1 MSPARSFDAL
11 DDGKQETQ
19 TTVAA
24 LRLLPLMIGWFA
36 MNAPSGLGLY
46 WVFNNI
52 LTTTQVASASV
63 VLFHILLRTPS
74 ESDALT
80 VECTRRRPHLSHRP

>member
-63 VLFHILLRTPS
+63 CCSAPNSFT
-74 ESDALT
+74 AA
-80 VECTRRRPHLSHRP
+80 RPTLMP